1 MLHRVMSHQAHG
13 ANTSPIRPGHPP
25 GSNRAQQ
32 PRLREDSRFAL
43 SLVLCHLTHANDS
56 FALASQLTCFHWPPG
71 TQRKRLLQNFNKTNH
86 IPNHPPQGCTTQV
99 AAAGGISRECVYYID
114 ARSKRL
120 SRSPP
125 RIANLPRGH
134 SRRSNR

>member
-71 TQRKRLLQNFNKTNH
+71 TQRKRLLQNFNKTNP
-86 IPNHPPQGCTTQV
+86 IPNHPPPGV
-99 AAAGGISRECVYYID
+99 YNPGG
-114 ARSKRL
+114 
-120 SRSPP
+120 
-125 RIANLPRGH
+125 
-134 SRRSNR
+134 SRRRHLARVRLLYRRAIKAPLAEPAANREPAPRPQPALQ